1 MIRRILRALVN
12 RYRAARKRQQLREN
26 RSLIA
31 RVKAE
36 AARRYQELPTE
47 DEWKGRE

>member
-1 MIRRILRALVN
+1 MIRRILHALVN

-31 RVKAE
+31 RVRAE
-36 AARRYQELPTE
+36 ADAVDAANEMRRSGKE
-47 DEWKGRE
+47 